1 MSLLSL
7 HAISGGYSEVD
18 IIHQVSLEVQSGEI
32 VTIAGTNGA
41 GKSTLV
47 KAVLGLLPRMS
58 GQISLDGREITTLA
72 AEDRFYAG
80 LAYVP
85 QVANVFSS
93 LTVRENLLVVRGVK
107 RVQSRMQ
114 EVLETFPALVEKL
127 SQRAGNLSGGE
138 RQQLAFARALMPSP
152 KLMVLDEPT
161 AALAPALVDKVFEL
175 VTQLPERGVAVLM
188 VEQRARQALE
198 ISDRGYI
205 LDQGRC
211 VLSGQADALLADS
224 KMTQLY
230 LGTH

>member
-1 MSLLSL
+1 MSLLTL
-7 HAISGGYSEVD
+7 NTISGGYTDVD
-18 IIHQVSLEVQSGEI
+18 IIHDISLEVLSGEI

-47 KAVLGLLPRMS
+47 KAILGLLPRVRGS
-58 GQISLDGREITTLA
+58 ISLDDVNITELA

-85 QVANVFSS
+85 QVANVFAS

-107 RVQSRMQ
+107 QIQSRMQ
-114 EVLETFPALVEKL
+114 EVLSAFPALIEKL

-161 AALAPALVDKVFEL
+161 AALAPALVEKVFEL
-175 VTQLPERGVAVLM
+175 VRELPGRRVAVLM
-188 VEQRARQALE
+188 VEQRARQSLE

-211 VLSGQADALLADS
+211 VLSGQASELLADS